1 MFCSQSDNC
10 ILIYPYLDI
19 AFVFA
24 AKFEEPTI
32 GISVIGLMLDTIIM
46 SLIPGKLI
54 TKKKIN
60 CFFSG
65 KVLHIFRRFTLQ
77 VCQEEKIVRSLKHS
91 KMTKMWLSSF
101 IYRRYQLPI

>member
-24 AKFEEPTI
+24 AEFEEPTI

-54 TKKKIN
+54 TIKKSNCLIFLEDLPCKVIKKKKL
-60 CFFSG
+60 S
-65 KVLHIFRRFTLQ
+65 
-77 VCQEEKIVRSLKHS
+77 IV
-91 KMTKMWLSSF
+91 
-101 IYRRYQLPI
+101 